1 MSLDEQALNRLR
13 NSARAPAARAAETAP
28 HVAAAAPVIDAV
40 GATGRVAKRLS
51 VDIGALRAAGCIA
64 EESQGQQFAAQY
76 REIKRP
82 LIEAALSGKAG
93 DASREPQL
101 IMVTSALP
109 GDGKTFT
116 SINLAL
122 SMARERDVSVLL
134 VDADVQKSDISELFG
149 LKPQRGLLDALV
161 DETIDVESLTCR
173 TNLPGLCLLPSGTPV
188 ESATELLSSKRMQHI
203 ASSLIAG
210 HPRRIVL
217 FDCPPL
223 LITSEARALVKI
235 AGQVVL
241 VIRADK
247 TPRHAVQDAVKL
259 FDEHQAVGLVLNQTP
274 AGLTQGYYGYGYYGT
289 GHYGSTR

>member
-64 EESQGQQFAAQY
+64 EESQGPQFAAQY
-76 REIKRP
+76 REIKSP

-203 ASSLIAG
+203 ASSLIAR
-210 HPRRIVL
+210 HPHRIVL
-217 FDCPPL
+217 LDCPPL
-223 LITSEARALVKI
+223 LITSEARALIKI

-247 TPRHAVQDAVKL
+247 TPRHAVQDALKL

-274 AGLTQGYYGYGYYGT
+274 AGLTKGYYGYGHYGT
-289 GHYGSTR
+289 EYGDSTR